1 MTTKCYIV
9 DFDKKINNYKK
20 LLHDTRNSIYN
31 QYVSPNGYNIDEQ
44 TYRNKQHDEN
54 SNDNHNL
61 KIYLESINKYL
72 DEILN
77 MPGISDEEIYN
88 INNDQKEILSMIDN
102 ITLDLKNIKKKS
114 DNCVKDNKSNK
125 RKENI
130 VKDDSLSNITININ
144 SGEKKNTFL
153 PTRKFDPKK
162 IIY

>member
-1 MTTKCYIV
+1 
-9 DFDKKINNYKK
+9 
-20 LLHDTRNSIYN
+20 
-31 QYVSPNGYNIDEQ
+31 
-44 TYRNKQHDEN
+44 
-54 SNDNHNL
+54 
-61 KIYLESINKYL
+61 
-72 DEILN
+72 
-77 MPGISDEEIYN
+77 SDEEIYN